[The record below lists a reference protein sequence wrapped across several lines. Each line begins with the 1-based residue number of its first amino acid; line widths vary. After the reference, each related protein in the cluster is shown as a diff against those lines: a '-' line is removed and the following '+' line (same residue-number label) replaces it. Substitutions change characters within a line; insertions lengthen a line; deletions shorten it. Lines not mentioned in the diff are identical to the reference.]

1 MKLTD
6 IAINRPVTIF
16 MVLCLMVFAGIIS
29 VLGLPVDFLPELD
42 FPYVTVWTKYEG
54 VAPQEIETAITEL
67 IEQAVSTIENVKEI
81 RSYSREGESRVY
93 VEFNWGTDLDIARI
107 DVREK
112 VDLIS
117 GILPERSDEPI
128 VSKRSWGHEGEVCRL
143 SISSPVLGLD
153 RLRKIAEDTIK
164 PHLERI
170 EGAATAE
177 VMGGLKREILV
188 SVDARKLKAYDL
200 PLTTVSSTL
209 YAENLNN
216 PGGRIEGGKSEFLV
230 RTLGKLNT
238 VQQIESLVVAVRG
251 DTPIYIKDVAEVRDT
266 FKERRDYARYNGLPA
281 VEIAVLKES
290 GGNLVQ
296 IADDVRRA
304 VKRLETMLP
313 NVNIAVAYD
322 ESTFVKASIATVREN
337 ALYGVLF
344 ATVVLFL
351 FFRSFAS
358 TMILAIAM
366 PISVIVTFVL
376 IRFAGMTLN
385 VVSLGGLAL
394 GIGMLV
400 DNSVVVLENSF
411 RFLQLG
417 RSPKEAASQGTS
429 QVAIPITVST
439 LTTLAV
445 FIPIIWIEGISKEL
459 FTDFSLT
466 VAFSLAS
473 SLFIAFTAVPMMASL
488 FLRNRVKKASVPAHH
503 RTAFGWF
510 QRAYQPLIR
519 AAINHRWKVVVAA
532 VALLSISVFGMLK
545 WVTQEFFPS
554 LNRDS
559 ILIDVELPVGYSL
572 NQTDAIATELEKIA
586 INDPAVASVLTEVAP
601 RFFIIAITLKPV
613 GERED
618 TPLVIDR
625 LRGKMSYVPGA
636 ETDFFTMGPSSG
648 GSPLTVRIS
657 GMEHSVLSSLA
668 DEAKQR
674 IGSVRGAVDVSSSD
688 EEGRPEIQVRVDRK
702 RCADFGLDVRNVAE
716 VVETAMEGMIVGA
729 IDEDGEETDI
739 RVRVNERDRQSIE
752 DLRDIVL
759 SNRSGVSFP
768 LSEVATV
775 EYGIGP
781 VEVNRQNQKRTVTI
795 GGNIAHDAKLSVI
808 RDRVSKTLTGME
820 FPDGYFWEFGG
831 EISDMAEAFQGLT
844 KAFVIAIVLV
854 YIILAAEFESFVHPF
869 TIILTVPFSI
879 VGVFF
884 ALLVT
889 GNSLNVPAYIGV
901 IMLAGIVVNNA
912 IVMIDYILR
921 LRREENLPKREAV
934 IQGAT
939 VRLRPILI
947 TALTTMLGMLPMSL
961 GWGEG
966 SHFYRA
972 LAVTVIGGLF
982 VATFLTL
989 LVLPVFYLLFDDIS
1003 EKLRDKLRRPVVT

>member
-6 IAINRPVTIF
+6 IAINRPVTVLMI
-16 MVLCLMVFAGIIS
+16 LCLMVFSGIIS
-29 VLGLPVDFLPELD
+29 LLGLPVDFLPELE
-42 FPYVTVWTKYEG
+42 FPFISVWTKYEG
-54 VAPQEIETAITEL
+54 VAPQEIETSITEP

-81 RSYSREGESRVY
+81 RSYSREGQSRVY
-93 VEFNWGTDLDIARI
+93 VKFNWGTNLDIARI

-112 VDLIS
+112 VGLIS
-117 GILPERSDEPI
+117 GILPERADEPI
-128 VSKRSWGHEGEVCRL
+128 VSKRSWGHENEVIRL
-143 SISSPVLGLD
+143 SISSPVIGLD
-153 RLRKIAEDTIK
+153 RLRKVAEDTIK

-170 EGAATAE
+170 KGAATAE

-188 SVDARKLKAYDL
+188 NVDTRKLKAYDL
-200 PLTTVSSTL
+200 PLTAVSSTL
-209 YAENLNN
+209 FAENLNN
-216 PGGRIEGGKSEFLV
+216 PGGRIEGSKREFLV
-230 RTLGKLNT
+230 RTLGKLNS
-238 VQQIESLVVAVRG
+238 VEQIESLVVAVRG
-251 DTPIYIKDVAEVRDT
+251 DTPIYIRDVAEVRDT
-266 FKERRDYARYNGLPA
+266 FKEQRDYARYNGMPA

-290 GGNLVQ
+290 EGNIVQ
-296 IADDVRRA
+296 IADEVRRA
-304 VKRLETMLP
+304 IKRLERMLP

-322 ESTFVKASIATVREN
+322 ESNFVKASVATVREN

-344 ATVVLFL
+344 ATAMLFL

-358 TMILAIAM
+358 TMVLAIAM

-417 RSPKEAASQGTS
+417 RSPKQAASEGTS

-473 SLFIAFTAVPMMASL
+473 SLFIAFTAVPMMVSL
-488 FLRNRVKKASVPAHH
+488 FFRNRAGGARVPTHYG
-503 RTAFGWF
+503 TAFGRL

-519 AAINHRWKVVVAA
+519 AAINHRWKVVAAA
-532 VALLSISVFGMLK
+532 VALLTVSVFGMLK
-545 WVTQEFFPS
+545 WVTREFFPT

-559 ILIDVELPVGYSL
+559 VLIDVKLPVGYSL
-572 NQTDAIATELEKIA
+572 NETDAIATEFEKIA
-586 INDPAVASVLTEVAP
+586 MNEPSVAGVLAEVAP
-601 RFFIIAITLKPV
+601 RYFIIAITLKPV
-613 GERED
+613 GERDD
-618 TPLVIDR
+618 TMMVIDR
-625 LRGKMSYVPGA
+625 LRAKMSHIPGA

-648 GSPLTVRIS
+648 GSPLAVRIS

-668 DEAKQR
+668 EEVKQR
-674 IGSVRGAVDVSSSD
+674 IRSVRGAVDVSSSD

-716 VVETAMEGMIVGA
+716 VVETAMEGKIVGA

-739 RVRVNERDRQSIE
+739 RVRVTERDRRSIE
-752 DLRDIVL
+752 ELRDIVL
-759 SNRSGVSFP
+759 ANRSGISFP
-768 LSEVATV
+768 LSEIATV
-775 EYGIGP
+775 EYGVGP
-781 VEVNRQNQKRTVTI
+781 VDINRQDQKRTVTI
-795 GGNIAHDAKLSVI
+795 GANITHDTKLSVI
-808 RDRVSKTLTGME
+808 RDRVANALAGME
-820 FPDGYFWEFGG
+820 FPDGYFWEFAG
-831 EISDMAEAFQGLT
+831 EISDMDEAFQGLT
-844 KAFVIAIVLV
+844 KAFAIAIVLV
-854 YIILAAEFESFVHPF
+854 YIILAAEFESFIHPF

-879 VGVFF
+879 VGVFL
-884 ALLVT
+884 ALLIT

-921 LRREENLPKREAV
+921 LRREENLPKRDAV

-972 LAVTVIGGLF
+972 LAATVIGGLF

-989 LVLPVFYLLFDDIS
+989 VVLPVVYMLFDDAS
-1003 EKLRDKLRRPVVT
+1003 EKLRNKLRRPVA